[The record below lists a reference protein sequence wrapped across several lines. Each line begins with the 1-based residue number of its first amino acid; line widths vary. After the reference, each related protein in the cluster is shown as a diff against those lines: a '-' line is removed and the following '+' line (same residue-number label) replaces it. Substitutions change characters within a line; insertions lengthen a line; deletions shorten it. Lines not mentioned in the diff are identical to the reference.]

1 MYQVIQKDPALVL
14 QGPQGLLRLY
24 PVNENAVRVTQTGRD
39 HFLPQPETEN
49 HTPVVLD
56 KSPCPCYQVVEE
68 AGAVTLKLKACS
80 IRVDLATGALTYL
93 APTGEVL
100 VREPRTGGRHLV
112 ETQVTRN
119 IFSQDGELVE
129 RHTADGVKI
138 TGGDYE
144 TVEDRMAYH
153 AKVEFVFGDEGLYGF
168 GSHEE
173 GYGNLRGKS
182 RQLYQQNMKACVPSF
197 VSTKGYGFLFDCRSL
212 MTFQDDGYGSY
223 VWMDIVDELDYY
235 FLAAP
240 EYAGVLAAYRKLTGT
255 APLLPKWA
263 YGYGQS
269 KEYYKSAQ
277 ELIGTV
283 EEYRRRDIPLSF
295 IIQDWQSWEPGKW
308 GQKSF
313 DPARYPDPDAMM
325 ERLHQLGASLMVS
338 IWPNMNGMGDNQRE
352 MLEEGHMLGNRSTYN
367 AFSKKARDL
376 VVRLHRAFRGRLGRL
391 CPAPRAPRAGH
402 D

>member
-68 AGAVTLKLKACS
+68 EGAVTLKLKACS

-144 TVEDRMAYH
+144 TGRTAWPTTPRWSSSLGTR
-153 AKVEFVFGDEGLYGF
+153 ASTASAPTRRATATSGARAA
-168 GSHEE
+168 SST
-173 GYGNLRGKS
+173 S
-182 RQLYQQNMKACVPSF
+182 R
-197 VSTKGYGFLFDCRSL
+197 T
-212 MTFQDDGYGSY
+212 
-223 VWMDIVDELDYY
+223 
-235 FLAAP
+235 
-240 EYAGVLAAYRKLTGT
+240 
-255 APLLPKWA
+255 
-263 YGYGQS
+263 
-269 KEYYKSAQ
+269 
-277 ELIGTV
+277 
-283 EEYRRRDIPLSF
+283 
-295 IIQDWQSWEPGKW
+295 
-308 GQKSF
+308 
-313 DPARYPDPDAMM
+313 
-325 ERLHQLGASLMVS
+325 
-338 IWPNMNGMGDNQRE
+338 
-352 MLEEGHMLGNRSTYN
+352 
-367 AFSKKARDL
+367 
-376 VVRLHRAFRGRLGRL
+376 
-391 CPAPRAPRAGH
+391 
-402 D
+402 